1 MGDHGQIE
9 IYSQGSTHTL
19 YEFCG
24 YDECREVILHRGLA
38 VTQAEIFEVDE
49 FRVHDGTEY
58 VEITVNGTLDESDSC
73 VWCFGCGDF
82 LRHAN
87 AGTPCECENPDE
99 DREPMRPLVREE
111 PLGRLEL
118 RHWSLRSGM
127 LSTGDETSDL
137 PRLTS
142 GESSEQCLD
151 AGLVCSINPRNGLC
165 TECNKPEDKA

>member
-1 MGDHGQIE
+1 MGDFGQVE
-9 IYSQGSTHTL
+9 VYSRGSTHTL
-19 YEFCG
+19 YGFCG
-24 YDECREVILHRGLA
+24 FDDCREAILTRGF
-38 VTQAEIFEVDE
+38 EIEGDVFTRDE
-49 FRVHDGTEY
+49 FVIDVGGE
-58 VEITVNGTLDESDSC
+58 VATVAVRGDLGESDSC

-118 RHWSLRSGM
+118 VHWGPHSGM
-127 LSTGDETSDL
+127 LSTEDETADL

-151 AGLVCSINPRNGLC
+151 AGLVCSISPRNGLC